1 MTKCIICEERP
12 SRKGTGFCTQC
23 QQRVDK
29 LSKAS
34 QTVKPSKFVTYR
46 GHVVGMYPAGKGT
59 LRPRLLSR
67 TPNGLP
73 KSRTLDLNT
82 YLDGFNRDTIKRLK
96 ATVLQ
101 LAHA

>member
-1 MTKCIICEERP
+1 MTKCIICEQRP
-12 SRKGTGFCTQC
+12 SRNGNGTCSQC
-23 QQRVDK
+23 QNRIDRE
-29 LSKAS
+29 SKCR
-34 QTVKPSKFVTYR
+34 QPDKPSKFITYR

-59 LRPRLLSR
+59 LKPQLLSR
-67 TPNGLP
+67 SPMGLP

-82 YLDGFNRDTIKRLK
+82 YLEGFNRETIKRLK